1 MISSPKKSCGEHD
14 LLPAAGVP
22 AATDA
27 ATVREVHNLLDD
39 VAQAGNGERVAR
51 SGAMDNGGALPCQL
65 DSGLRHELLYIC
77 HHKTRENFAFRP
89 T

>member
-1 MISSPKKSCGEHD
+1 
-14 LLPAAGVP
+14 
-22 AATDA
+22 
-27 ATVREVHNLLDD
+27 
-39 VAQAGNGERVAR
+39 
-51 SGAMDNGGALPCQL
+51 MDNGGALPCQL